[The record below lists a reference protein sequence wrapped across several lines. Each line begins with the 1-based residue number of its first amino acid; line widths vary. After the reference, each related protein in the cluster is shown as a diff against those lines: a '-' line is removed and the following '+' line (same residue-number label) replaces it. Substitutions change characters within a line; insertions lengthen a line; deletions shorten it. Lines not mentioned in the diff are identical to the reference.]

1 MSAAMWFA
9 VTELILGMVMVV
21 AGAWQYINA
30 GPLPGVLGRAIR
42 KGQKLED
49 LPPQR
54 WQLSGAAQGLFG
66 LGFLLFGGAVLV
78 QGRVDASGLGV
89 IRTGGLLAWIVAVAL
104 VVVVF
109 RRYRPG
115 A

>member
-1 MSAAMWFA
+1 MDANTWFA
-9 VTELILGMVMVV
+9 VAELAVGVVMAA
-21 AGAWQYINA
+21 AGAWQFVNA
-30 GPLPGVLGRAIR
+30 GPLPGVLGRSIR
-42 KGQKLED
+42 RGPMLED
-49 LPPQR
+49 LPPRR

-66 LGFLLFGGAVLV
+66 LGFLLFGGAVLLH
-78 QGRVDASGLGV
+78 GRVDEGGLGV
-89 IRTGGLLAWIVAVAL
+89 IRTGGLLAWIVAIGL

>member
-9 VTELILGMVMVV
+9 VTELILGVVMAVG
-21 AGAWQYINA
+21 GAWQYVNA

-42 KGQKLED
+42 RGQKLDE

-78 QGRVDASGLGV
+78 QGRVDESGLGV
-89 IRTGGLLAWIVAVAL
+89 IRTGGLLAWIVAIAL
-104 VVVVF
+104 VVAVF
-109 RRYRPG
+109 RRHPPG